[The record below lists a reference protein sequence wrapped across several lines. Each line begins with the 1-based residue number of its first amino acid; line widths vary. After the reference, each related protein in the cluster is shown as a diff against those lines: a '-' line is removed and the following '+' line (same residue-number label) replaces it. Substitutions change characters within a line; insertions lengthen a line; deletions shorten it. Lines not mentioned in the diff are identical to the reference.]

1 MFERFNGNVVPFA
14 DESTSTNRTVFGS
27 ETQSDDIDDNLNAD
41 FKKGWEIVGLNDNP
55 TREDFNAMGYT
66 LGYLTSYLYQNGVAE
81 YNLLQEYKTNSIA
94 IGTDGN
100 IYQSLVDNNIGNSLT
115 DTTKWVCIAS
125 KNSIVNSIAE
135 LKTISNI
142 ESINVL
148 GYYEKGDGGGGTFYW
163 DETSTETD
171 NGGTIIQA
179 TGITTGR
186 WKRVFSGAVNV
197 KWFDV
202 KQEVNTTNLTN
213 NATIFKYMLE
223 NFENIE
229 IIDFDFSIG
238 NFVST
243 AIKTKVLKLANSKL
257 TLDGG
262 NIDLTLSGNLVI
274 DLLDGGIING
284 GLRYAI
290 LSVDAAVGTTVIPVE
305 VGHTFRV
312 GDRVTNGNSGDE
324 SFPDADRGN
333 PAYKPNYITAIST
346 NTITIQ
352 NEVGDYTGTP
362 LFKNWYITNALF
374 DKGGIILRG
383 VGKVNILGGRIED
396 SSGGYWVTTRDNI
409 EVETFSTEFYG
420 QGLDGFYMGESSS
433 IIHNDTYIHKSYGTA
448 KQLVAFYSS
457 KDFVINGG
465 KVNRG
470 NYDVDFYMVGSNC
483 GKVIANNCTFDGK
496 NTLLIAPEQISSF
509 TGLPIT
515 SVYNYIGDALHSYTI
530 VNGGAISSYKGFE
543 ANDCKFIN
551 YQRSISG
558 TTFTFA
564 PTALQTILDIKFN
577 NCELCCSPF
586 YTTNNAN
593 IVVNNILLN
602 DLEID
607 SLEYYPTGYGTE
619 STRAKIKYS
628 GKTIIDNKNR
638 TDNHVIVGDFDS
650 LTVKGGGTFRLGSNE
665 NRVIE
670 QLTIIDTYCSGTLAK
685 ARKQEPIINL
695 IGSGSV
701 QTSAFSNSTDY
712 IKDLILPVNN
722 TVWYDI
728 APIPVGETSTVLF
741 KIDFIP
747 FKLYG
752 STRTFAGSAI
762 AWIPIDGTEH
772 YITMPTFGYSS
783 LTYPVA
789 KWNTSVLG
797 ASWLVGDTSIKLRVV
812 SGQIQVGILGFAYE
826 VAIKTKTTALN
837 KKY

>member
-1 MFERFNGNVVPFA
+1 MSEIEYKKSLIGKEDLLLGFGIVNQTRGN
-14 DESTSTNRTVFGS
+14 STLPINKINSATIPYSKELSIKDILDSNVF
-27 ETQSDDIDDNLNAD
+27 TIDS
-41 FKKGWEIVGLNDNP
+41 I
-55 TREDFNAMGYT
+55 EDFNIVPSVFNTVIVKDINRGGNFVSKTAIEIDTNTG
-66 LGYLTSYLYQNGVAE
+66 SLYEV
-81 YNLLQEYKTNSIA
+81 
-94 IGTDGN
+94 
-100 IYQSLVDNNIGNSLT
+100 NNITVFAKLGGGFWVRQFYTAINI
-115 DTTKWVCIAS
+115 KW
-125 KNSIVNSIAE
+125 
-135 LKTISNI
+135 SNI
-142 ESINVL
+142 
-148 GYYEKGDGGGGTFYW
+148 
-163 DETSTETD
+163 
-171 NGGTIIQA
+171 
-179 TGITTGR
+179 
-186 WKRVFSGAVNV
+186 
-197 KWFDV
+197 

-229 IIDFDFSIG
+229 AIDFDFSVG
-238 NFVST
+238 NFTST
-243 AIKTKVLKLANSKL
+243 NVKTKVIKLANSKL

-262 NIDLTLSGNLVI
+262 NVDLTLSHDLVI
-274 DLLDGGIING
+274 DLLDGGVING

-290 LSVDAAVGTTVIPVE
+290 LTADVAVSTTVIPVE
-305 VGHTFRV
+305 SVHTFRV

-352 NEVGDYTGTP
+352 NPVGDYTGTP
-362 LFKNWYITNALF
+362 LFKNWYFTNAIFSKVGLGF
-374 DKGGIILRG
+374 RG
-383 VGKVNILGGRIED
+383 NGVVSVLGGRIED
-396 SSGGYWVTTRDNI
+396 SSGGYWISLFDNI
-409 EVETFSTEFYG
+409 ILETYATEFYG
-420 QGLDGFYMGESSS
+420 QGLDGFYLGQNSNAK
-433 IIHNDTYIHKSYGTA
+433 HNNAKIHKCYGVS
-448 KQLVAFYSS
+448 KQLVAFSS
-457 KDFVINGG
+457 SGDFVLNDSYI
-465 KVNRG
+465 NRG
-470 NYDVDFYMVGSNC
+470 NYDVEFYMNGSNC
-483 GKVIANNCTFDGK
+483 GKVIANNCTFNGK
-496 NTLLIAPEQISSF
+496 NTLLITPTQLSSF

-515 SVYNYIGDALHSYTI
+515 SVYNYIGDALHAYTI

-551 YQRSISG
+551 YQRSIAG

-564 PTALQTILDIKFN
+564 PTTLQTVLDIKFN
-577 NCELCCSPF
+577 NCELCCSPL
-586 YTTNNAN
+586 YTTDNAN
-593 IVVNNILLN
+593 IIVNNILLN

-638 TDNHVIVGDFDS
+638 TDNHVIVGDFES
-650 LTVKGGGTFRLGSNE
+650 LTVRGSGTFRLGSNE

-685 ARKQEPIINL
+685 ARKQDPIINL

-789 KWNTSVLG
+789 KWNTCVLG
-797 ASWLVGDTSIKLRVV
+797 ASWLVGDTSIKLRVM

-826 VAIKTKTTALN
+826 VAIKTKITALN

>member
-1 MFERFNGNVVPFA
+1 MITPITATFPALNFPKEVDYP
-14 DESTSTNRTVFGS
+14 
-27 ETQSDDIDDNLNAD
+27 TQ
-41 FKKGWEIVGLNDNP
+41 
-55 TREDFNAMGYT
+55 EDWAAFSA
-66 LGYLTSYLYQNGVAE
+66 A
-81 YNLLQEYKTNSIA
+81 
-94 IGTDGN
+94 
-100 IYQSLVDNNIGNSLT
+100 
-115 DTTKWVCIAS
+115 
-125 KNSIVNSIAE
+125 AE
-135 LKTISNI
+135 LNYGILSGEWSDKSEEFKAQANNLAQEIQDIGENAINAITFDNITQLKLNSNMGRVD
-142 ESINVL
+142 VL
-148 GYYEKGDGGGGTFYW
+148 GYYTKGDGGGGTFYW
-163 DETSTETD
+163 DSTSIETD
-171 NGGTIIQA
+171 DGGTIIQA
-179 TGITTGR
+179 TSITTGR
-186 WKRVFSGAVNV
+186 WKRVFDGAVNV
-197 KWFDV
+197 KWFDI
-202 KQEVNTTNLTN
+202 KQEINTTNLTN

-274 DLLDGGIING
+274 DLLDNGIING

-290 LSVDAAVGTTVIPVE
+290 LSADVAVGTTVIPVE

-383 VGKVNILGGRIED
+383 TGKVNILGGRIED
-396 SSGGYWVTTRDNI
+396 SSSGYWVTTRDNI

-433 IIHNDTYIHKSYGTA
+433 IIHNNTYIHKSYGTA

-515 SVYNYIGDALHSYTI
+515 SVYNYIGNALHSYTI

-586 YTTNNAN
+586 YTTDNAN

-628 GKTIIDNKNR
+628 GKTIMDNKNR

-695 IGSGSV
+695 IGSGSL

-712 IKDLILPVNN
+712 KRDLILPANN
-722 TVWYDI
+722 TVWYDV

-752 STRTFAGSAI
+752 STRTFAGSAF
-762 AWIPIDGTEH
+762 AWIPIDGTEY
-772 YITMPTFGYSS
+772 YITMPTFGYGS

-826 VAIKTKTTALN
+826 VAIKTKITALN